1 MAFWCFLI
9 EACRRPNP
17 VEICTIWRKMH
28 GGHSTANWEVIY
40 WHWDYL
46 THLQDRDSIL
56 VVFTY
61 QQLLYKIK
69 QSQPIK
75 SFLVDIT
82 WCAFVLKSYCAIFAK
97 WVYCIQTL
105 ADLTN
110 LKMKASLFNHW
121 KHTHNTKRKIHMLK
135 NPLSAAS
142 LKHNW
147 NFGRK
152 GEFKHCFRKHTQDI
166 NTCTHP

>member
-1 MAFWCFLI
+1 MLILNWTAVSHATNSQKTPKFAYYKFKNIHKDRVAFWCFLI

-61 QQLLYKIK
+61 QQLLNKIK

-82 WCAFVLKSYCAIFAK
+82 WRAFVLKSYCAIFAK
-97 WVYCIQTL
+97 WVYCIQTPCRSKQ
-105 ADLTN
+105 LTN
-110 LKMKASLFNHW
+110 LKMKAFL
-121 KHTHNTKRKIHMLK
+121 
-135 NPLSAAS
+135 
-142 LKHNW
+142 
-147 NFGRK
+147 
-152 GEFKHCFRKHTQDI
+152 
-166 NTCTHP
+166 